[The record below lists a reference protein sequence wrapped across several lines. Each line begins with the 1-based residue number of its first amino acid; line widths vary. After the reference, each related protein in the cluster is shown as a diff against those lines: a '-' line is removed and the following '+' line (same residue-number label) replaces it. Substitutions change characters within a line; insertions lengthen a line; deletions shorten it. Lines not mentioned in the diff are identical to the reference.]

1 MLTIRE
7 EIQAL
12 ERNIDGGIEFLDCCS
27 GPEEYSQTVDQ
38 LDKEQNELDQL
49 LSVVGLKQPVDNFLV
64 MGSHCVCS
72 RERHNNRDGWR

>member
-12 ERNIDGGIEFLDCCS
+12 ERNIDGGIEFLQDAM
-27 GPEEYSQTVDQ
+27 GLEYDEVVDQ
-38 LDKEQNELDQL
+38 LDSDQAELDQL
-49 LSVVGLKQPVDNFLV
+49 FCVVDLRRPVDNFLT